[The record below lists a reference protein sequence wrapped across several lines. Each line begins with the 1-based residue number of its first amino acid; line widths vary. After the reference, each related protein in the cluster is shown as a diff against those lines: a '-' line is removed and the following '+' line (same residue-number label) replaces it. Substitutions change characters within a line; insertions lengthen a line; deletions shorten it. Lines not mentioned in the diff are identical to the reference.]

1 MKLAFI
7 SRTEGE
13 RQLMVPIKYYV
24 SSLQAGLS
32 FEDIK
37 HTLIQNIKSQISCPD
52 VEQFCIGKTFVCQ
65 SGWSEEG
72 IKSRWYRKYRNEG
85 YDVMVVIAVI
95 SAEIL
100 PDHRQSK
107 ECIEQYTLSLEQ
119 ELINYFMWSENEQRL
134 ANTTTDPGGKST
146 EDKEAYALYIAI
158 KRSPTAS
165 SLNFCS
171 A

>member
-1 MKLAFI
+1 
-7 SRTEGE
+7 
-13 RQLMVPIKYYV
+13 MVPIKYYV

-37 HTLIQNIKSQISCPD
+37 HTLIQNIKSQISFPD